1 MTLEFEKL
9 TGDLEKMAAAV
20 VRRQR
25 AQQAEAE
32 RAMTVLSDWANRLD
46 DVRAAVELA
55 EAEGDEKYFRAARPL
70 DDDEPLDAAIDAPS
84 PPTTATIMA
93 SDGSQ
98 ILPDRHAAF
107 LYYLVN
113 IGAIV
118 FRHGVDDAPDVL
130 TQAYLVYPDAAEGRE
145 QAEGP
150 QDADPDE
157 TDERMDAFQA
167 TVRRDQEEIKILAD
181 WAWENRFRAEDEPVL
196 TLLDQRLL
204 YWPFGGESNEQTVIM
219 GQWWAAMT
227 KVRDAGALLAGYIDR
242 SRKRS
247 VVNMLAAVTATT
259 REERQQIGRT
269 PLNSVLSD
277 AQLFAHLLAP
287 GQRSRVYCEISPTNK
302 RFVDN
307 DPDNEVC
314 FFYLNPSAPFDSMT
328 PGSIVPDG
336 SASLARIDIPISVA
350 RNPAT
355 VATVHA
361 LIYDQCRIV
370 GDYPYVL
377 ARADEMAVVG
387 RRDAAELNFM
397 MDIVMERHGASGTTT
412 AKQDSKGLAR
422 GGRTRHESPG
432 PRR

>member
-25 AQQAEAE
+25 AQQEEAD
-32 RAMTVLSDWANRLD
+32 RALAVLGDWANRLD
-46 DVRAAVELA
+46 EARAAVELA

-70 DDDEPLDAAIDAPS
+70 DDDEPLDAAVDAPD
-84 PPTTATIMA
+84 PPDTATIMA

-98 ILPDRHAAF
+98 ILPDRHSAF

-118 FRHGVDDAPDVL
+118 FRHGVDDAPEVL
-130 TQAYLVYPDAAEGRE
+130 TQAYLVYPDVSESREETGQLEGI
-145 QAEGP
+145 
-150 QDADPDE
+150 DPDE

-167 TVRRDQEEIKILAD
+167 TVRRDQEEIQVLAD
-181 WAWENRFRAEDEPVL
+181 WAWDNRERAMEEPVL

-204 YWPFGGESNEQTVIM
+204 YWPFGGESSQQAAIM
-219 GQWWAAMT
+219 GTWWAAMT
-227 KVRDAGALLAGYIDR
+227 KARDAGALLAGYIDR

-247 VVNMLAAVTATT
+247 VVNMLEALTATS
-259 REERQQIGRT
+259 RDERQQIGRRS
-269 PLNSVLSD
+269 PNSVLSD
-277 AQLFAHLLAP
+277 AQLFAHLLGP

-302 RFVDN
+302 RFVEN

-314 FFYLNPSAPFDSMT
+314 FFYLNPSAPFDSAT
-328 PGSIVPDG
+328 AGSTTPDG
-336 SASLARIDIPISVA
+336 SASLARIDIPVSVA
-350 RNPAT
+350 RDPAA

-387 RRDAAELNFM
+387 RQDAAELNFM
-397 MDIVMERHGASGTTT
+397 MDIVMERHGVDGTTT
-412 AKQDSKGLAR
+412 AKQDSKALAR
-422 GGRTRHESPG
+422 GGRTRHESPSQ
-432 PRR
+432 RR